1 MINEEKVRELFNI
14 ALCDSKS
21 DDSRVQKQSAS
32 YYGWDYIWKEG
43 LKSFFTGTFAFAG
56 LVVMWVAVNAGEL
69 LDRINKLDFKT
80 IGVTIGILYIAF
92 MAIYIFVTIVVYA
105 SRYKAGRKEVHEYM
119 SHLKEVGKIYSR
131 EEKIKR

>member
-43 LKSFFTGTFAFAG
+43 LKKWDIHF
-56 LVVMWVAVNAGEL
+56 
-69 LDRINKLDFKT
+69 
-80 IGVTIGILYIAF
+80 
-92 MAIYIFVTIVVYA
+92 
-105 SRYKAGRKEVHEYM
+105 SR
-119 SHLKEVGKIYSR
+119 
-131 EEKIKR
+131 

>member
-56 LVVMWVAVNAGEL
+56 LV
-69 LDRINKLDFKT
+69 FKAM
-80 IGVTIGILYIAF
+80 GVTIGILYIAF
-92 MAIYIFVTIVVYA
+92 MAVYIFVTIVVYTA
-105 SRYKAGRKEVHEYM
+105 RYKAGRREVRKYAN
-119 SHLKEVGKIYSR
+119 HLKAVGRIYSR

>member
-56 LVVMWVAVNAGEL
+56 LVVMWVAG
-69 LDRINKLDFKT
+69 
-80 IGVTIGILYIAF
+80 
-92 MAIYIFVTIVVYA
+92 
-105 SRYKAGRKEVHEYM
+105 SRRRRRPPVC
-119 SHLKEVGKIYSR
+119 LID
-131 EEKIKR
+131 

>member
-21 DDSRVQKQSAS
+21 DDSRIQKQSAS

-69 LDRINKLDFKT
+69 LDK

-92 MAIYIFVTIVVYA
+92 MAVYIFVTIVVYTA
-105 SRYKAGRKEVHEYM
+105 RYKAGRRQVRRYAN
-119 SHLKEVGKIYSR
+119 HLKAVGRIYSR

>member
-43 LKSFFTGTFAFAG
+43 LK
-56 LVVMWVAVNAGEL
+56 
-69 LDRINKLDFKT
+69 
-80 IGVTIGILYIAF
+80 
-92 MAIYIFVTIVVYA
+92 A
-105 SRYKAGRKEVHEYM
+105 SLQVH
-119 SHLKEVGKIYSR
+119 SHLQGLL
-131 EEKIKR
+131 

>member
-32 YYGWDYIWKEG
+32 YYGWDYIWKES

-56 LVVMWVAVNAGEL
+56 LVVMWVAVNAAEL
-69 LDRINKLDFKT
+69 LDRINKLDFRHIADIQIYCYKCDKCN
-80 IGVTIGILYIAF
+80 GKSHNRKYKVLILTAKFDCLILNF
-92 MAIYIFVTIVVYA
+92 Q
-105 SRYKAGRKEVHEYM
+105 
-119 SHLKEVGKIYSR
+119 
-131 EEKIKR
+131 